1 MTYRF
6 PGQCQWRKY
15 YFSMNISDT
24 VFYYHIYLV
33 YKVCRYQIS
42 YKLEIGLT
50 WLALFQSPVSVLF
63 QISDIVMG
71 AEPNMSARD
80 ALLKWAR
87 RTTSKYPGVRVQDF
101 TSSWRDGLAFNAI
114 IHRNRWDEKFLQI
127 IILDISFPIRSVS
140 TWLKEIFF
148 KISQLV
154 KDLNEPNPTL
164 ADFQSKALSVY

>member
-42 YKLEIGLT
+42 YKLEIGQT

-127 IILDISFPIRSVS
+127 IILDISFPIRYFISWYFIL
-140 TWLKEIFF
+140 WLKEIFF
-148 KISQLV
+148 LKSA
-154 KDLNEPNPTL
+154 N
-164 ADFQSKALSVY
+164 